1 MEDATYWR
9 DQAAKFRDSAAKA
22 DSSLER
28 ELLELA
34 AICEQVAAELED
46 RCTAG

>member
-1 MEDATYWR
+1 MEDAVYWR
-9 DQAAKFRDSAAKA
+9 DQAARFRDSAAKA
-22 DSSLER
+22 DPSLEH